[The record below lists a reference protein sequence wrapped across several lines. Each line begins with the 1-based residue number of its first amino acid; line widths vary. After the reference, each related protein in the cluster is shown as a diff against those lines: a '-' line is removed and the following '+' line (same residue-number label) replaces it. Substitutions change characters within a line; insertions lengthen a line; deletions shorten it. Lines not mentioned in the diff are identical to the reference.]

1 MRVGKNPTFKEK
13 NANTRFNHQV
23 IIPVFLP
30 NDKGYFKDGFQIFR
44 KCLNSLFKSVN
55 ASTFITI
62 VNNGSADYVI
72 EFLNKLHKEGK
83 VHEVVH
89 TSNIG
94 KTNAVFKGL
103 QGHNFP
109 LITIAD
115 ADVLFVKGWQNATVK
130 TFNEFPKAGVVGL
143 IPQLKMFNYL
153 CSNIIFDKW
162 FSRQLYFT
170 DVSDPDG
177 IKSFIKS
184 IGWDDNYNKDY
195 LKKHL
200 TITSKNNVT
209 AVVGTGHVVATYR
222 NWALPKTVICV
233 DEKLSPKYDS
243 MFLDAYV
250 LKKDGWRLTTAQ
262 SYAYHL
268 GNVWE
273 SWMDKELTRNFE
285 DDNLKLKNGKTKS
298 HNKRVMFFVKS
309 KLFKKLLDQKVV
321 MKYFLKLKGL
331 PTTMVKNY

>member
-13 NANTRFNHQV
+13 NTNTRFNHQV

-30 NDKGYFKDGFQIFR
+30 NNEGYFRDGFQIFR
-44 KCLNSLFKSVN
+44 KCLDSLFESVN
-55 ASTFITI
+55 ANTFITI
-62 VNNGSADYVI
+62 INNGSADYVSA
-72 EFLNKLHKEGK
+72 FLNELQKEGK

-94 KTNAVFKGL
+94 KTNAIFKGV

-115 ADVLFVKGWQNATVK
+115 ADVMFLKGWQNATVK
-130 TFNEFPKAGVVGL
+130 TLNEFPKAGVVGL

-162 FSRQLYFT
+162 FSRQLSFT
-170 DVSDPDG
+170 DVSNPDG
-177 IKSFIKS
+177 IKYFIKS

-222 NWALPKTVICV
+222 NWALPKTIIYA

-243 MFLDAYV
+243 IFLDAYV
-250 LKKDGWRLTTAQ
+250 LKKDGWRLTT
-262 SYAYHL
+262 SENYAYHM

-273 SWMDKELTRNFE
+273 SWMDKELKGE
-285 DDNLKLKNGKTKS
+285 IGEDNLELEYREKKLDDERLKY
-298 HNKRVMFFVKS
+298 FVKS
-309 KLFKKLLDQKVV
+309 KVFRKLLEQKAI
-321 MKYFLKLKGL
+321 MKYFLKSKGL
-331 PTTMVKNY
+331 PTTMLKNY